1 MMVSA
6 RLTPEAKAALIR
18 QHPDDG
24 VPLPRLAA
32 AAGPPARTLRR
43 WAASYCTGVR

>member
-24 VPLPRLAA
+24 GFR
-32 AAGPPARTLRR
+32 
-43 WAASYCTGVR
+43 